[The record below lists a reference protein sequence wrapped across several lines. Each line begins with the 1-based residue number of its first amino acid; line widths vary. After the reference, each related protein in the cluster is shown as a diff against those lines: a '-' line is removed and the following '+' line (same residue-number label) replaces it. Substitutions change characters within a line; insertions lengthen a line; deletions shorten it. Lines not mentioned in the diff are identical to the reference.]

1 MPIYRKPEDKA
12 VETVTVRLTVD
23 ERRMLDH
30 LAALDQVTLTDFIRR
45 LIAKRAAERG
55 IHEPPPKMPRRR
67 PGRPKMKRSVSEAPP
82 TILDPKTDVY
92 AQQEQQTQS
101 QPPLQPP
108 PPSVFASVSAPPPAP
123 VFPTMEAAPTPKEE
137 ITAPAYPCF
146 GDLVERF
153 RDSFAHRAEG
163 TKRELEETISFLC
176 RDADGPA
183 ILSPSIPVEELTP
196 ERLAEVRT
204 AIRDSAVRLAKKN
217 LYLTYLRMM
226 LHFAVKEPDIDL
238 RINPSRELPPFSI
251 VESNER
257 RRFFTGMTD

>member
-1 MPIYRKPEDKA
+1 MPIYKKPEEKA

-30 LAALDQVTLTDFIRR
+30 LAALDQVTLTDFFRG
-45 LIAKRAAERG
+45 LIAKRAEERG
-55 IHEPPPKMPRRR
+55 IGEPPPRMPRRR
-67 PGRPKMKRSVSEAPP
+67 PGRPKIKRPVYVPP
-82 TILDPKTDVY
+82 TVLAPETVESI
-92 AQQEQQTQS
+92 QQYSQTQPPVQSTS
-101 QPPLQPP
+101 QPP
-108 PPSVFASVSAPPPAP
+108 
-123 VFPTMEAAPTPKEE
+123 EPKEE
-137 ITAPAYPCF
+137 RTAAAFLCF
-146 GDLVERF
+146 GDLTNRF

-176 RDADGPA
+176 RDAGGPA
-183 ILSPSIPVEELTP
+183 ILPPTIPVADITP

-204 AIRDSAVRLAKKN
+204 AIRDSSVRLAKKN

-238 RINPSRELPPFSI
+238 RINPTRELPPFSI